1 MGVTAATP
9 VTVIRNP
16 ETTDRSPV
24 QNEGVVPVTSPS
36 QDPPISVPPDAVPPT
51 GPPHA
56 ASGPTAEQFLAVQ
69 QSEEFGQLRRNFRGF
84 AIPMTIAFLVW
95 YLVYVLLSTYAEGFM
110 SIHLFGNLTL
120 GIILG
125 FSQFLMTFLITWL
138 YIRHAN
144 KNLDPISSK
153 IRIELEGDL

>member
-1 MGVTAATP
+1 MSTPTPAATGAA
-9 VTVIRNP
+9 P
-16 ETTDRSPV
+16 EPGAPSSPT
-24 QNEGVVPVTSPS
+24 P
-36 QDPPISVPPDAVPPT
+36 
-51 GPPHA
+51 
-56 ASGPTAEQFLAVQ
+56 EQFLAVQ

-95 YLVYVLLSTYAEGFM
+95 YLAYVLLSTYAEGFM
-110 SIHLFGNLTL
+110 SIHVLGNLNL

-144 KNLDPISSK
+144 KSLDPISTK

>member
-1 MGVTAATP
+1 M
-9 VTVIRNP
+9 
-16 ETTDRSPV
+16 
-24 QNEGVVPVTSPS
+24 TSPS
-36 QDPPISVPPDAVPPT
+36 QDPPTSVPPDAVPPI

-138 YIRHAN
+138 YTRHAN

>member
-1 MGVTAATP
+1 M
-9 VTVIRNP
+9 
-16 ETTDRSPV
+16 
-24 QNEGVVPVTSPS
+24 TSPS
-36 QDPPISVPPDAVPPT
+36 QDPPTSVPPDAVPPT